1 MAALYHAKE
10 EYAKAEPLYKRALV
24 INETALG
31 LDHLSV
37 ATSLRVWRRFMR
49 KGKNMHGLNRAISV
63 LWKLLIKLEHPIVA
77 ASLNNLATLY
87 FVQMQHS
94 QARPL
99 YKRALEIWI
108 NALGSKHPDVAT
120 GLENLAELQRK
131 TRQDKEAESLE
142 KRAATIRAMQR

>member
-1 MAALYHAKE
+1 MKIFILSFVIIFLSYGKYVYASTEWDRLNDKVGSLYQQGDYAGAIVIAKKTHQMAE
-10 EYAKAEPLYKRALV
+10 REFGP
-24 INETALG
+24 
-31 LDHLSV
+31 DHS
-37 ATSLRVWRRFMR
+37 
-49 KGKNMHGLNRAISV
+49 N
-63 LWKLLIKLEHPIVA
+63 VA

-87 FVQMQHS
+87 FVQMQYS